1 MNMTKSIIRAL
12 AACLCLLAGFSATRA
27 YADTLTLSDGSILN
41 GQIVR
46 IEGGDIILS
55 TAYAGEITVKQ
66 AQVVEIA
73 TADPVF
79 VQSGDTTIFGT
90 VSTSTDGLVVTTDN
104 ASLDTDVTAVSAVW
118 REGDQSPE
126 AKALARKWFYNANF
140 GLTGSSGNTDRF
152 AILAQG
158 RATLQGPDD
167 RLTFYLSYDNS
178 ETDGVRSSDE
188 LKGGVDYSRLISKK
202 WGWYVRTELESDEAE
217 ALDLRVTAGG
227 GAKYVWQDTE
237 NWDLEL
243 RGGLG
248 YRYESYYDGRVND
261 VPGLDFVL
269 INSYTFAGIGT
280 MKNVVTY
287 NPAFEDF
294 GNYRAF
300 QETTFELPLGTG
312 DQWRLRL
319 GFSNDYNSR
328 PAAGREKMDMTYF
341 TQFMLAWE

>member
-152 AILAQG
+152 IL
-158 RATLQGPDD
+158 RFRKP
-167 RLTFYLSYDNS
+167 
-178 ETDGVRSSDE
+178 E
-188 LKGGVDYSRLISKK
+188 
-202 WGWYVRTELESDEAE
+202 
-217 ALDLRVTAGG
+217 
-227 GAKYVWQDTE
+227 
-237 NWDLEL
+237 
-243 RGGLG
+243 
-248 YRYESYYDGRVND
+248 
-261 VPGLDFVL
+261 
-269 INSYTFAGIGT
+269 
-280 MKNVVTY
+280 
-287 NPAFEDF
+287 
-294 GNYRAF
+294 
-300 QETTFELPLGTG
+300 
-312 DQWRLRL
+312 
-319 GFSNDYNSR
+319 
-328 PAAGREKMDMTYF
+328 
-341 TQFMLAWE
+341 